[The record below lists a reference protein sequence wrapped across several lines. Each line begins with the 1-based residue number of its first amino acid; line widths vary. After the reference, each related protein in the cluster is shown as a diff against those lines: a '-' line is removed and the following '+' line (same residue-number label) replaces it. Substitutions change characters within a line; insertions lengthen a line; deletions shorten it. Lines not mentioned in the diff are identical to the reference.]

1 MSPLGGKRF
10 KRGQAKIGWDTAPVQ
25 NLREPRRLRA
35 RAAIEGQPT
44 EISSKSMKH
53 DADER
58 AACARFAGG

>member
-35 RAAIEGQPT
+35 LAAIDRQPT

-53 DADER
+53 ADER